1 MQPDQPKTIPT
12 HGVIPAKA
20 GISLSAPEGDS
31 RFRGNDAVDRGAPG
45 GRARGG
51 WSIALSRPV
60 VALLVLGLLAVISI
74 VCFMT
79 LGAKGSW
86 SFVLPFRGRKLL
98 ALCLVAYSVAIS
110 TVLFQTATNNR
121 ILTPSIMGFD
131 ALYVL
136 IQTSIVFFLGVGAL
150 GTLNPQMQFG
160 VEVLVMIAFSGLLF
174 RWLFLGEERSLHLL
188 VLVGIVFGIL
198 FRSLAQFMQRLLD
211 PNAFNVLQDTF
222 FASFA
227 TVDASLLLVSSLI
240 VGAVT
245 VVALRLMHTYDVL
258 SLGRSQA
265 INLGVNYK
273 RTIVIILMLVSVLVA
288 VSTALV
294 GPITFFGLLVASLAH
309 SLVGTSKHKYVLPA
323 AVLLAIVCLV
333 GGQTVLERIFAFD
346 TALSIII
353 EFLGGVVFIFLVLRR
368 AAR

>member
-1 MQPDQPKTIPT
+1 MFSSVK
-12 HGVIPAKA
+12 
-20 GISLSAPEGDS
+20 
-31 RFRGNDAVDRGAPG
+31 
-45 GRARGG
+45 
-51 WSIALSRPV
+51 LSRPM
-60 VALLVLGLLAVISI
+60 LVLLLLSLLALISV

-86 SFVLPFRGRKLL
+86 SFILPFRGRKLL
-98 ALCLVAYSVAIS
+98 ALVLVAYSVAIS
-110 TVLFQTATNNR
+110 TVLFQTVTNNR

-136 IQTSIVFFLGVGAL
+136 IKTGVVFFLGVGAL
-150 GTLNPQMQFG
+150 TAIDPQMQFG
-160 VEVLVMIAFSGLLF
+160 IEIVVMVVFSSILF

-198 FRSLAQFMQRLLD
+198 FRSLSQFMQRMLD

-227 TVDASLLLVSSLI
+227 TVDPTLLLVSSVI
-240 VGAVT
+240 VLLVT
-245 VVALRLMHTYDVL
+245 IVAWRLMHTYDVL
-258 SLGRSQA
+258 GLGRAQA
-265 INLGVNYK
+265 INLGVDYK
-273 RTIVIILMLVSVLVA
+273 RVVVTVLMLVSILVS

-294 GPITFFGLLVASLAH
+294 GPITFFGLLVATLAH
-309 SLVGTSKHKYVLPA
+309 SLVGVSKHRYVLPA
-323 AVLLAIVCLV
+323 AALLAVICLV
-333 GGQTVLERIFAFD
+333 GGQTVLERVFAFD

-353 EFLGGVVFIFLVLRR
+353 EFLGGIVFIILVLRR